1 MSTTE
6 TLSLA
11 TRAIEAFNAADWDA
25 FREISHDDVVY
36 IEAGTGRRIE
46 GIEPYLEGLREWKTA
61 LPDVHG
67 TVQRALADGDL
78 AVQDVVWQGTHQ
90 GPLPGPT
97 GPIPATGAQVT
108 VVGTLWIASRDG
120 RVAEV
125 THHLDV
131 LSLLA
136 QVGALG

>member
-1 MSTTE
+1 MSTTT

-11 TRAIEAFNAADWDA
+11 SRTLEAFNTADWET
-25 FREISHDDVVY
+25 FRSLCHDDVVY
-36 IEAGTGRRIE
+36 VEAGTGRRIE
-46 GIEPYLEGLREWKTA
+46 GIEPYLEALREWKTA

-67 TVQRALADGDL
+67 DVRRAIADGDL
-78 AVQDVVWQGTHQ
+78 AAQDVVWHGTHQ
-90 GPLPGPT
+90 GPLPAPD
-97 GPIPATGAQVT
+97 GPIPATGAEVT
-108 VVGTLWIASRDG
+108 VAATLWIASRDD

-136 QVGALG
+136 QIGALD